1 MKKSVKI
8 TLIVAAALVGLGL
21 CLSAA
26 GFAMGGRFSELK
38 DLHLDPATGKWEQQ
52 STREPTEDLYAGGD
66 YISDKTDITI
76 LDIDWI
82 TGDVKVRLTN
92 NDTITVEEM
101 VSDNGYDA
109 HPMVV
114 TDDSGILKIR
124 YADKAWMNA
133 IDPPQKALTV
143 YLPREVAENLT
154 EVSFSS
160 VSADFDVNPLTVR
173 EKFAFSS
180 VSGDL
185 KTDAIT
191 AENVNAEVSTVS
203 GKIELD
209 GSFLRVTGESTSG
222 KIDVKLRNCPE
233 KLNIVTVSGDV
244 ELELPDST
252 NFWLGYDTVS
262 GEIDCE
268 VPVQRDGEH
277 YYRGL
282 SMGCDISISTT
293 SGDLKIERLD

>member
-1 MKKSVKI
+1 M
-8 TLIVAAALVGLGL
+8 
-21 CLSAA
+21 
-26 GFAMGGRFSELK
+26 
-38 DLHLDPATGKWEQQ
+38 
-52 STREPTEDLYAGGD
+52 
-66 YISDKTDITI
+66 
-76 LDIDWI
+76 
-82 TGDVKVRLTN
+82 
-92 NDTITVEEM
+92 
-101 VSDNGYDA
+101 
-109 HPMVV
+109 
-114 TDDSGILKIR
+114 
-124 YADKAWMNA
+124 
-133 IDPPQKALTV
+133 
-143 YLPREVAENLT
+143 
-154 EVSFSS
+154 
-160 VSADFDVNPLTVR
+160 
-173 EKFAFSS
+173 
-180 VSGDL
+180 
-185 KTDAIT
+185 
-191 AENVNAEVSTVS
+191 S

-222 KIDVKLRNCPE
+222 KIEVKLRNCPE

>member
-52 STREPTEDLYAGGD
+52 STREPTENLYAGGD

-160 VSADFDVNPLTVR
+160 VSADFDVDPLTVR
-173 EKFAFSS
+173 EKFTFSS

-185 KTDAIT
+185 KTDTIM

>member
-38 DLHLDPATGKWEQQ
+38 DLHLDPATGTWEQQ
-52 STREPTEDLYAGGD
+52 STREPTENLYAGGD

-160 VSADFDVNPLTVR
+160 VSADFDVDPLTVR

>member
-1 MKKSVKI
+1 M
-8 TLIVAAALVGLGL
+8 
-21 CLSAA
+21 
-26 GFAMGGRFSELK
+26 
-38 DLHLDPATGKWEQQ
+38 
-52 STREPTEDLYAGGD
+52 
-66 YISDKTDITI
+66 
-76 LDIDWI
+76 
-82 TGDVKVRLTN
+82 
-92 NDTITVEEM
+92 
-101 VSDNGYDA
+101 
-109 HPMVV
+109 
-114 TDDSGILKIR
+114 
-124 YADKAWMNA
+124 
-133 IDPPQKALTV
+133 
-143 YLPREVAENLT
+143 
-154 EVSFSS
+154 
-160 VSADFDVNPLTVR
+160 R

>member
-1 MKKSVKI
+1 MKKSIKI

-21 CLSAA
+21 CLSAV
-26 GFAMGGRFSELK
+26 GFAMGGRLGELK
-38 DLHLDPATGKWEQQ
+38 GLHLDPATGKWEQQ
-52 STREPTEDLYAGGD
+52 STREPTEDLYTGGD
-66 YISDKTDITI
+66 YISDKTDITV

-92 NDTITVEEM
+92 DDTITVEET

-114 TDDSGILKIR
+114 TDDNGTLKIR

-143 YLPREVAENLT
+143 YLPRAVAESLT
-154 EVSFSS
+154 EVSFTS
-160 VSADFDVNPLTVR
+160 VSADLDVKALTVA
-173 EKFAFSS
+173 ESFTFSS

-185 KTDAIT
+185 KTDTIT
-191 AENVNAEVSTVS
+191 AEAVAAEVSTVS
-203 GKIELD
+203 GEIELD

-233 KLNIVTVSGDV
+233 KLDVVTVSGDV

-282 SMGCDISISTT
+282 SMGCDISVSTT
-293 SGDLKIERLD
+293 SGDLKIERLN

>member
-52 STREPTEDLYAGGD
+52 STREPTEDLYTGGD

-160 VSADFDVNPLTVR
+160 VSADFDVDPLTVW

-293 SGDLKIERLD
+293 SGDLKIERLG